1 MPSLRHNHEQ
11 VPSQV
16 EFQGARLRPAG
27 QRRRV
32 SVLPRF
38 NRPPMPLAIPPE
50 LELKQI
56 RALLA
61 DDAPSGN
68 FRALRVLELGAGNG
82 RLAWPFAAEAELWV
96 CLDVDEAEMAEA
108 AKGRGK
114 RGWPSLNLVVA
125 DARGLSF
132 DAEAFDVAFFSW
144 SLCCL
149 APADMSVALS
159 EAQRVLKP
167 GGLLLDLH
175 ATEDP
180 LTLEVW
186 HTGRQGNGK
195 PGREDEVHRM
205 LVGCLDP
212 AGPPHGFFEATD
224 ALAAL
229 LETGDFVLRHST
241 AFEYRYFFNSLDEL
255 HRHLRDQHEHA
266 TLSRA
271 VEKQVRAVLRQAP
284 TRRKLV
290 ALQRVA
296 ATALQKT

>member
-1 MPSLRHNHEQ
+1 
-11 VPSQV
+11 
-16 EFQGARLRPAG
+16 
-27 QRRRV
+27 
-32 SVLPRF
+32 
-38 NRPPMPLAIPPE
+38 MPLAVPPD

-61 DDAPSGN
+61 EDAPSGS

-96 CLDVDEAEMAEA
+96 CLDVDRAEMAEA
-108 AKGRGK
+108 ARGRDQ
-114 RGWPSLNLVVA
+114 RGWPSLNLVMA
-125 DARGLSF
+125 DARALSF

-149 APADMSVALS
+149 APADMSLALG
-159 EAQRVLKP
+159 EAHRVLKA

-186 HTGRQGNGK
+186 HTGRSGNGK
-195 PGREDEVHRM
+195 SGHEGAVHRTQ
-205 LVGCLDP
+205 VGCLDP
-212 AGPPHGFFEATD
+212 TDAPHGFFEATD

-229 LETGDFVLRHST
+229 LETGGFALRHST
-241 AFEYRYFFNSLDEL
+241 SFEYRYFFDSLDEL

-271 VEKQVRAVLRQAP
+271 LERQARAVLRQAP
-284 TRRKLV
+284 VRHTLV

>member
-1 MPSLRHNHEQ
+1 VPCLRHNHEQ
-11 VPSQV
+11 VPSEV
-16 EFQGARLRPAG
+16 EFQGAELRPAG

-32 SVLPRF
+32 LVLHRT
-38 NRPPMPLAIPPE
+38 NGLPMPLAVPPE

-61 DDAPSGN
+61 DDAPSGS

-96 CLDVDEAEMAEA
+96 CLDVDKAEMAEA
-108 AKGRGK
+108 AQGRDQ
-114 RGWPSLNLVVA
+114 RSWPSLNLVVA
-125 DARGLSF
+125 DACALSF

-149 APADMSVALS
+149 APADMSVALG
-159 EAQRVLKP
+159 EAHRVLKP

-180 LTLEVW
+180 LALEVW
-186 HTGRQGNGK
+186 HTGRSGNGK
-195 PGREDEVHRM
+195 PGHEDAVHRM

-212 AGPPHGFFEATD
+212 TDAPHGFFEATD

-255 HRHLRDQHEHA
+255 HHHLRDQHEHA

-271 VEKQVRAVLRQAP
+271 LEKQARAVLRQAP
-284 TRRKLV
+284 VRHKLV

>member
-1 MPSLRHNHEQ
+1 
-11 VPSQV
+11 
-16 EFQGARLRPAG
+16 
-27 QRRRV
+27 
-32 SVLPRF
+32 
-38 NRPPMPLAIPPE
+38 MPLAVPPE

-61 DDAPSGN
+61 DDAPSGS

-82 RLAWPFAAEAELWV
+82 RLTWPFAAEAELWV
-96 CLDVDEAEMAEA
+96 CLDVDKAEMAKA
-108 AKGRGK
+108 AQGRDK

-125 DARGLSF
+125 DARALSF
-132 DAEAFDVAFFSW
+132 DAEAFNVAFFSW

-149 APADMSVALS
+149 APAEMSVALG
-159 EAQRVLKP
+159 EAHRVLKP

-186 HTGRQGNGK
+186 HTARSGTGMGNAQ
-195 PGREDEVHRM
+195 GREDTVHRM

-212 AGPPHGFFEATD
+212 TDAPHGFLEATD

-229 LETGDFVLRHST
+229 LETGDFVLRYST

-271 VEKQVRAVLRQAP
+271 LERRARAVLRQAP
-284 TRRKLV
+284 ARHRLV

-296 ATALQKT
+296 ATSLQKT